1 MNKNK
6 QIFELYIDY
15 LVTLF
20 RYTTATGLSNLL
32 DGALS
37 HDQVTRFLSHK
48 QFISADLW
56 LGKVID
62 IPIILHRQILKTK
75 MVVKDIIFDQ

>member
-20 RYTTATGLSNLL
+20 SYTTATGLSNLF
-32 DGALS
+32 DGEIS
-37 HDQVTRFLSHK
+37 HVQIILFLSK
-48 QFISADLW
+48 REFSSVDL
-56 LGKVID
+56 
-62 IPIILHRQILKTK
+62 LKN
-75 MVVKDIIFDQ
+75 VKKTCVKLNLMNSF